1 MAIKL
6 LENFIIMTIIEVII
20 KLIMAIEFATYFVVS
35 SEFVVSF
42 VLADSNSIIIN
53 FLNFI
58 LEFVNLS
65 H

>member
-1 MAIKL
+1 
-6 LENFIIMTIIEVII
+6 MTIIEVII